1 MNHVTIGHFVCDE
14 HGHSRGGKPGDQSG
28 KEGRFQAWYAKGS
41 NGKGWQDV
49 FRAKDKKIRKK
60 IAENMIEL
68 VENPHVGYNQD
79 ARTTLDKE
87 AKKVKYDFKKI
98 DVDCDT
104 DCSQA
109 TAECIIGAGIP
120 ISPDMYTGNEKQ
132 LIEKTGQF
140 KTYDG
145 KSYIDS
151 DQKLKVGDILFKIG
165 HSAVVVKVQY
175 ILSRKLKY
183 VAGKP
188 LMDGED
194 VKKVQKKL
202 NKTMKSDLEVDGEYG
217 PLTAA
222 QVVRFQKKNK
232 LDADGVVGKHTA
244 EALGFWWEG

>member
-14 HGHSRGGKPGDQSG
+14 NGRSRGGKPGDQSG

-49 FRAKDKKIRKK
+49 FRAKKAAVRKK
-60 IAENMIEL
+60 IAKNMIAL
-68 VENPHVGYNQD
+68 VDNPHVGYNQD
-79 ARTTLDKE
+79 ARLTLDRE
-87 AKKVKYDFKKI
+87 ARKVNYDFAKI
-98 DVDCDT
+98 TTNCDT

-120 ISPDMYTGNEKQ
+120 IDPDMYTGNEKQ
-132 LIEKTGQF
+132 LIERTGQF

-145 KSYIDS
+145 KSYIAS

-175 ILSRKLKY
+175 VLSRVLEYKEDEPY
-183 VAGKP
+183 
-188 LMDGED
+188 MCGED
-194 VKKVQKKL
+194 VAKVQEKL
-202 NKTMKSDLEVDGEYG
+202 NKAIKCNLDIDSEYG
-217 PLTAA
+217 PKTAA
-222 QVVRFQKKNK
+222 AVVRFQKKKK
-232 LDADGVVGKHTA
+232 LDPDGVVGRKTA

>member
-14 HGHSRGGKPGDQSG
+14 NGHSRGGKPGDQTG

-49 FRAKDKKIRKK
+49 FRAKDKKVRKK

-79 ARTTLDKE
+79 DRISLDRE
-87 AKKVKYDFKKI
+87 AKKVNYKFNKI
-98 DVDCDT
+98 TVDCNT

-120 ISPDMYTGNEKQ
+120 ISPDMYTGNEKE
-132 LIEKTGQF
+132 LIEATGQF
-140 KTYDG
+140 KTYSS
-145 KSYIDS
+145 KSYIAS

-175 ILSRKLKY
+175 VLSRVLKY
-183 VAGKP
+183 RENEP
-188 LMDGED
+188 YMCGED
-194 VKKVQKKL
+194 VAKVQERL
-202 NKTMKSDLEVDGEYG
+202 NKTMKSDLEVDSEYG
-217 PLTAA
+217 PKTAA
-222 QVVRFQKKNK
+222 EVVKFQKEKG
-232 LDADGVVGKHTA
+232 LTPDGIVGKNTA
-244 EALGFWWEG
+244 EALGFWWEA

>member
-1 MNHVTIGHFVCDE
+1 MKHVTIGHFVCDE
-14 HGHSRGGKPGDQSG
+14 NGRARGGKPGDQTG
-28 KEGRFQAWYAKGS
+28 KEGRYQAWYAKGT
-41 NGKGWQDV
+41 NGKGWENV
-49 FRAKDKKIRKK
+49 FRAKKSAARKK
-60 IAENMIEL
+60 IAKNMCEL
-68 VENPHVGYNQD
+68 VENPHIGYNQG

-87 AKKVKYDFKKI
+87 AKKVGYDFKKI

-140 KTYDG
+140 KTYDQ

-175 ILSRKLKY
+175 IISRIIRY
-183 VAGKP
+183 QEGKP
-188 LMDGED
+188 IMNGED
-194 VKKVQKKL
+194 VKEIQKKL
-202 NKTMKSDLEVDGEYG
+202 NKTMKCKLDEDGEYG
-217 PLTAA
+217 PKTAA
-222 QVVRFQKKNK
+222 EVVRIQAKKK
-232 LDADGVVGKHTA
+232 LTPDGIVGRKTA

>member
-14 HGHSRGGKPGDQSG
+14 NGHSRGGKPGDQSG
-28 KEGRFQAWYAKGS
+28 KEGRFQAWYKEGS
-41 NGKGWQDV
+41 NGKHWQDV
-49 FRAKDKKIRKK
+49 FRAIDKKTRKK

-68 VENPHVGYNQD
+68 VNNSHVGYNQD
-79 ARTTLDKE
+79 ARTTLDRE
-87 AKKVKYDFKKI
+87 AKKVNYDFKKI

-132 LIEKTGQF
+132 LIEQTGKF

-145 KSYIDS
+145 IKYTDS
-151 DQKLKVGDILFKIG
+151 AQKLKVGDILFKIG

-175 ILSRKLKY
+175 IIDRIIKY
-183 VAGKP
+183 KEGKP
-188 LMDGED
+188 IMSGED
-194 VKKVQKKL
+194 VKKIQKKL
-202 NKTMKSDLEVDGEYG
+202 NKVLKCDLEVDGEYG

-222 QVVRFQKKNK
+222 QVVRFQAKKK
-232 LDADGVVGKHTA
+232 LDPDGIVGKHTA
-244 EALGFWWEG
+244 EALGFYWEG

>member
-14 HGHSRGGKPGDQSG
+14 NGHARGGKPGDQTG

-49 FRAKDKKIRKK
+49 FRAKDKNIRKK
-60 IAENMIEL
+60 IAQNMIEL
-68 VENPHVGYNQD
+68 VDNPHVGYNQD
-79 ARTTLDKE
+79 DRLSLEKE
-87 AKKVKYDFKKI
+87 AKKVDYKFDKI
-98 DVDCDT
+98 TVDCNT

-120 ISPDMYTGNEKQ
+120 IDPDMYTGNEKQ

-140 KTYDG
+140 KTYDQ
-145 KSYIDS
+145 KSYVDS

-175 ILSRKLKY
+175 IISRIIRY
-183 VAGKP
+183 QEGKP
-188 LMDGED
+188 IMNGED
-194 VKKVQKKL
+194 VKEIQKKL
-202 NKTMKSDLEVDGEYG
+202 NKTMKCKLDEDGEFG
-217 PLTAA
+217 PKTAA
-222 QVVRFQKKNK
+222 EVVRFQAKKK
-232 LDADGVVGKHTA
+232 LTPDGIVGRKTA

>member
-14 HGHSRGGKPGDQSG
+14 NGHARGGKPGDQSG
-28 KEGRFQAWYAKGS
+28 KEGRFQAWYKKGS

-49 FRAKDKKIRKK
+49 FRAKDKAIRKK

-68 VENPHVGYNQD
+68 VDNPHVGYNQD
-79 ARTTLDKE
+79 DRLSLDVE
-87 AKKVKYDFKKI
+87 AKKVNYDFKKI
-98 DVDCDT
+98 EVDCDT

-120 ISPDMYTGNEKQ
+120 ISPDMYTVNEQ
-132 LIEKTGQF
+132 RLIEATGQF

-145 KSYIDS
+145 KSYTDS

-175 ILSRKLKY
+175 IISRIIKY
-183 VAGKP
+183 EQGKP
-188 LMDGED
+188 IMSGED
-194 VKKVQKKL
+194 VKKIQKKL
-202 NKTMKSDLEVDGEYG
+202 NKVMKCDLETDGEYG

-222 QVVRFQKKNK
+222 QIVRFQKKKN
-232 LDADGVVGKHTA
+232 LDADGIVGKHTA

>member
-1 MNHVTIGHFVCDE
+1 MNHVTKGHFVCDE
-14 HGHSRGGKPGDQSG
+14 NGHAKGGKPGDQSG
-28 KEGRFQAWYAKGS
+28 KEGRFQAWYNS
-41 NGKGWQDV
+41 GKGWEDV
-49 FRAKDKKIRKK
+49 FRAKDKEIRKK

-79 ARTTLDKE
+79 ARTTLDRE
-87 AKKVKYDFKKI
+87 AKKVDYDFKKI

-151 DQKLKVGDILFKIG
+151 PQKLKVGDILFKIG

-175 ILSRKLKY
+175 IIDRY
-183 VAGKP
+183 IRYQEGKP
-188 LMDGED
+188 IMSGED
-194 VKKVQKKL
+194 IEKIQKKL
-202 NKTMKSDLEVDGEYG
+202 NKVMKCNLDIDGEYG
-217 PLTAA
+217 PKTAA
-222 QVVRFQKKNK
+222 EVVRFQAKKK
-232 LDADGVVGKHTA
+232 LTPDGIIGPKTA

>member
-14 HGHSRGGKPGDQSG
+14 NGHATGGKPGDQSG
-28 KEGRFQAWYAKGS
+28 KEGRFQAWYKSGS

-49 FRAKDKKIRKK
+49 FRAKDKTVRKK
-60 IAENMIEL
+60 IAQNMIEL
-68 VENPHVGYNQD
+68 VENPHIGYNQD
-79 ARTTLDKE
+79 ARTTLDRE
-87 AKKVKYDFKKI
+87 AKKVDYDFKKI
-98 DVDCDT
+98 TVDCDT

-132 LIEKTGQF
+132 LIEATGQF

-145 KSYIDS
+145 KSYTES

-175 ILSRKLKY
+175 IISRVIRY
-183 VAGKP
+183 DQGKP
-188 LMDGED
+188 IMYGED
-194 VKKVQKKL
+194 VEKIQAKINKV
-202 NKTMKSDLEVDGEYG
+202 MKCNLEVDGEYG

-222 QVVRFQKKNK
+222 QVVRFQKKK
-232 LDADGVVGKHTA
+232 GLTPDGIVGKHTA
-244 EALGFWWEG
+244 EALGFWWED

>member
-14 HGHSRGGKPGDQSG
+14 NGHSKGGKPGDQTG
-28 KEGRFQAWYAKGS
+28 REGRFQAWYNS
-41 NGKGWQDV
+41 GKGWQDV
-49 FRAKDKKIRKK
+49 FRAKDSKIRKK

-68 VENPHVGYNQD
+68 VENPHVGYNQN

-87 AKKVKYDFKKI
+87 AKKVDYDFKKI
-98 DVDCDT
+98 TTDCDT

-109 TAECIIGAGIP
+109 TSECIIGAGIP

-140 KTYDG
+140 VTYDD

-175 ILSRKLKY
+175 VISRIIRY
-183 VAGKP
+183 QEDKP
-188 LMDGED
+188 IMTGED
-194 VKKVQKKL
+194 IKKIQKKIKKL
-202 NKTMKSDLEVDGEYG
+202 MNCSLEVDGKYG
-217 PLTAA
+217 PKTAA
-222 QVVRFQKKNK
+222 EVVRFQAKKK
-232 LDADGVVGKHTA
+232 LVPDGIVGRKTA
-244 EALGFWWEG
+244 EALDFWWED

>member
-14 HGHSRGGKPGDQSG
+14 NGHSKGGKPGDQSG
-28 KEGRFQAWYAKGS
+28 KEGRFQEWYNS
-41 NGKGWQDV
+41 GKGWEDV
-49 FRAKDKKIRKK
+49 FRAKDKEIRKK

-79 ARTTLDKE
+79 ARTTLDRE
-87 AKKVKYDFKKI
+87 AKKVDYDFKKI

-151 DQKLKVGDILFKIG
+151 PQKLKVGDILFKIG

-175 ILSRKLKY
+175 IIDRY
-183 VAGKP
+183 IRYQEGKP
-188 LMDGED
+188 IMSGED
-194 VKKVQKKL
+194 IEKIQKKL
-202 NKTMKSDLEVDGEYG
+202 NKVMKCNLDIDGEYG
-217 PLTAA
+217 PKTAA
-222 QVVRFQKKNK
+222 ETVRFQAKKK
-232 LDADGVVGKHTA
+232 LTPDGIIGPKTA
-244 EALGFWWEG
+244 EALGFWWED

>member
-14 HGHSRGGKPGDQSG
+14 NGRSRGGKPGDQTG
-28 KEGRFQAWYAKGS
+28 REGRFQAWYAKGS

-60 IAENMIEL
+60 IAQNMIEL

-79 ARTTLDKE
+79 DRLSLEKE
-87 AKKVKYDFKKI
+87 AKKVNYKFDKI
-98 DVDCDT
+98 TVDCNT

-120 ISPDMYTGNEKQ
+120 IDPDMYTGNEKQ

-165 HSAVVVKVQY
+165 HSAVVCKVQY
-175 ILSRKLKY
+175 ILSRELKY
-183 VAGKP
+183 QAGKP
-188 LMDGED
+188 LLEGED
-194 VKKVQKKL
+194 VKKVQKVL
-202 NKTMKSDLEVDGEYG
+202 NKDLKSGLETDGEYG
-217 PLTAA
+217 PMTAA
-222 QVVRFQKKNK
+222 EVVRYQAKYG
-232 LDADGVVGKHTA
+232 LTPDSIVGKMTA
-244 EALGFWWEG
+244 EKMGFYWGG

>member
-1 MNHVTIGHFVCDE
+1 MIHVTIGHFVCDE
-14 HGHSRGGKPGDQSG
+14 NGHARGGKPGDQTG
-28 KEGRFQAWYAKGS
+28 KEGRFQSWYAKGS

-49 FRAKDKKIRKK
+49 FRAKDKTVRKK
-60 IAENMIEL
+60 IAKNMIEL

-79 ARTTLDKE
+79 DRLSLETE
-87 AKKVKYDFKKI
+87 AKRVNYDFAKI
-98 DVDCDT
+98 KTDCNT

-120 ISPDMYTGNEKQ
+120 ISPDMYTSNEKQ
-132 LIEKTGQF
+132 LIEATGQF

-145 KSYIDS
+145 KSYIES

-165 HSAVVVKVQY
+165 HSAVVTKTQY
-175 ILSRKLKY
+175 ILSRILKY
-183 VAGKP
+183 QEGKP

-202 NKTMKSDLEVDGEYG
+202 NKVIKCDLETDGEYG

-222 QVVRFQKKNK
+222 QVVRFQQKKE
-232 LDADGVVGKHTA
+232 LTPDGIVGKKTA

>member
-14 HGHSRGGKPGDQSG
+14 NGHSHGGKPGDQSG
-28 KEGRFQAWYAKGS
+28 KEGRFQAWYKCGS

-60 IAENMIEL
+60 IAQNMIEL

-79 ARTTLDKE
+79 ARTTLERE
-87 AKKVKYDFKKI
+87 AKKVNYDFKKI
-98 DVDCDT
+98 TVDCDT

-132 LIEKTGQF
+132 LIEATGQF

-145 KSYIDS
+145 KSYTES
-151 DQKLKVGDILFKIG
+151 DQKLKAGDILFKIG

-175 ILSRKLKY
+175 ILDRILRY
-183 VAGKP
+183 QEGKQI
-188 LMDGED
+188 MNGED
-194 VKKVQKKL
+194 IEHVQKRL
-202 NKTMKSDLEVDGEYG
+202 NKLMKCNLDVDGEYG
-217 PLTAA
+217 PKTAA
-222 QVVRFQKKNK
+222 EVVRFQAKKK
-232 LDADGVVGKHTA
+232 LDADGIVGRHTA
-244 EALGFWWEG
+244 EALGFWWED